1 MKGFSYLLLA
11 SVGFFLIGCKEETR
25 VNKVQGFLRSDCST
39 PIRNTEVALKINP
52 GESFS
57 ETIIMATDISDQNGA
72 FRFTYELEE
81 LKSGKA
87 DLIIVGESSYQNI
100 IENLPLNRDLDLL
113 GYLQN
118 QSDVIFTLSGPK
130 VYQTTDTLFYGMEGG
145 EEYSWV
151 QPTTGA
157 SDTVYSRIGIEYEA
171 TQWRAFYYG
180 VGSAEFELSKEAL
193 SIQDSSYNHVYFEI
207 KGCEQN
213 EMFDLYIE

>member
-1 MKGFSYLLLA
+1 MSKYSGY
-11 SVGFFLIGCKEETR
+11 FLVILVIFLQACKEETR
-25 VNKVQGFLRSDCST
+25 VNEVQGFLRSDCST
-39 PIRNTEVALKINP
+39 PISNTEVALKINP

-72 FRFTYELEE
+72 FHFTYELEE
-81 LKSGKA
+81 VKRGKA

-100 IENLPLNRDLDLL
+100 IENLPLNRDLDVV

-118 QSDVIFTLSGPK
+118 RSALIFTLTGPK
-130 VYQTTDTLFYGMEGG
+130 VYQPTDTLFYAIEGG

-157 SDTVYSRIGIEYEA
+157 SDTIFSDIGIEYEA
-171 TQWRAFYYG
+171 TEWRGFYFG

-193 SIQDSSYNHVYFEI
+193 TIEDSTYNNLYFEI
-207 KGCEQN
+207 QGCKQN
-213 EMFDLYIE
+213 ETFDLYIE